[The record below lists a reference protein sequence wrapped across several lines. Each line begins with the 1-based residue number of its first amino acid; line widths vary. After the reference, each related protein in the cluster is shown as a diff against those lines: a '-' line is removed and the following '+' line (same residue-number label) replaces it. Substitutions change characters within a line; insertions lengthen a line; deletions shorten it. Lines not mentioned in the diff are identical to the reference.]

1 MLAMLVFVLL
11 RQELGMHILQIL
23 DEILLV
29 LSIALVNILHDI
41 KNTIYVESVL
51 FDGFEEVSYAVVH
64 FFVDV
69 FIFGLTT
76 FAFWRRLSFGLIRN
90 SR

>member
-69 FIFGLTT
+69 FIFGLAT